1 MTDSLLYQKL
11 AFESYDPSLLNHL
24 PIEPPPVYFLDAML
38 DPWLNPTNTY

>member
-1 MTDSLLYQKL
+1 MTPLYWTH
-11 AFESYDPSLLNHL
+11 F